1 MALLSINSLKK
12 YFPVKKGFMTGPLWV
27 KAVDSIDF
35 SLDEDRVFALVGE
48 SGCGKSTVA
57 RLVLRLITP
66 TSGKVMFEDKDVFSL
81 EGDSLKAFRK
91 SVQIVFQDPFASLNP
106 RMTVFDTIS
115 EPLRIHRI
123 VKKQRMK
130 DSVVELLAKVGLGPD
145 IMNRYPHEFS
155 GGQRQ
160 RICIARA
167 LAVSPKVI
175 VADEPLSALDVSIQA
190 QILNLLQELKKESKI
205 SFLFI
210 SHDLKVV
217 HYFSDKIGVMYLG
230 KIVEHAKT
238 EDLFRKPLHPY
249 TELLLTSAPKIKYSN
264 KLRVTSNEYEDK
276 NLLLVTRHSSLISD
290 IGEVLSPIDIPA
302 GCPFHPRCP
311 KKFEP
316 CDKVIPVLKQVQG
329 QETDSRLVACH
340 LIK

>member
-1 MALLSINSLKK
+1 MALLKVQSLKK
-12 YFPVKKGFMTGPLWV
+12 HFPVKKVFGETAQWLR
-27 KAVDSIDF
+27 AVDGIDF
-35 SLDEDRVFALVGE
+35 SVDENKVFALVGE

-66 TSGKVMFEDKDVFSL
+66 TSGRVLFDGKDIFEFD
-81 EGDSLKAFRK
+81 GDSLKAFRK

-106 RMTVFDTIS
+106 RKTVFDTIS
-115 EPLRIHRI
+115 EPLKIHRI
-123 VKKQRMK
+123 TEKKNLK
-130 DSVVELLAKVGLGPD
+130 DACAELLKKVGLGTD

-167 LAVSPKVI
+167 LAVNPKII

-190 QILNLLQELKKESKI
+190 QIINLLQDLRKETKI
-205 SFLFI
+205 TFLFI

-217 HYFSDKIGVMYLG
+217 HYFSDTVAVMYLG

-238 EDLFRKPLHPY
+238 EDLFNEPLHPY
-249 TELLLTSAPKIKYSN
+249 TILLLSSAPKVSYPPSAI
-264 KLRVTSNEYEDK
+264 
-276 NLLLVTRHSSLISD
+276 RHQPD
-290 IGEVLSPIDIPA
+290 TGEVPSPIHIPP

-311 KKFEP
+311 KRFEP
-316 CDKVIPVLKQVQG
+316 CDKIIPELKEAKG
-329 QETDSRLVACH
+329 RLISCH
-340 LIK
+340 LWNPY

>member
-1 MALLSINSLKK
+1 MALLKVQSLKK
-12 YFPVKKGFMTGPLWV
+12 YFPVKKVFGETAQWL
-27 KAVDSIDF
+27 KAVDGIDF
-35 SLDEDRVFALVGE
+35 SVDENKVFALVGE

-66 TSGKVMFEDKDVFSL
+66 TSGRVLFAGKDIFELD
-81 EGDSLKAFRK
+81 GDSLKAFRK

-106 RMTVFDTIS
+106 RKTVFDTIS
-115 EPLRIHRI
+115 EPLKIHRI
-123 VKKQRMK
+123 TEKKNLK
-130 DSVVELLAKVGLGPD
+130 DACAELLKKVGLGTD

-167 LAVSPKVI
+167 LAVNPKII

-190 QILNLLQELKKESKI
+190 QIINLLQDLRKETKI
-205 SFLFI
+205 AFLFI

-217 HYFSDKIGVMYLG
+217 HYFSDTVAVMYLG

-238 EDLFRKPLHPY
+238 EDLFIEPMHPY
-249 TELLLTSAPKIKYSN
+249 TVLLLSSAPKISYQPSA
-264 KLRVTSNEYEDK
+264 L
-276 NLLLVTRHSSLISD
+276 SD
-290 IGEVLSPIDIPA
+290 IRQAGISRQPDTGEVPSPIHIPP

-311 KKFEP
+311 KRFEP
-316 CDKVIPVLKQVQG
+316 CDKIIPELKEAKG
-329 QETDSRLVACH
+329 RLISCH
-340 LIK
+340 LWNPY